1 MDKKFGIR
9 RITLMG
15 VLTAIALTIFVLE
28 AQIPPL
34 TAIPG
39 IKLGLANIVTLFAL
53 AALGPRD
60 AFIILTVRVFLGS
73 VFSGQIM
80 TLAYSMTGGL
90 LCLAAESLLIK
101 TPLKKNLWAIS
112 VIGAIIHNAAQ
123 ICVAVIITLTP
134 GIFWYL
140 PYLIIAG
147 IITGAFTGACVQ
159 LTLKKGEKIISKLL

>member
-1 MDKKFGIR
+1 MNRKVR

-34 TAIPG
+34 TSIPG

-53 AALGPRD
+53 MILGPRD
-60 AFIILTVRVFLGS
+60 AFIILIIRVFLGS
-73 VFSGQIM
+73 VFAGQIM
-80 TLAYSMTGGL
+80 TLAYSMTGGV
-90 LCLAAESLLIK
+90 LCLAVEALLIR
-101 TPLKKNLWAIS
+101 TPIRKSLWVVSA
-112 VIGAIIHNAAQ
+112 VGATIHNTAQ
-123 ICVAVIITLTP
+123 ICVAVIITATP

-147 IITGAFTGACVQ
+147 IITGTFTGATVQ
-159 LTLKKGEKIISKLL
+159 LTIKKGDKIIKKLTK